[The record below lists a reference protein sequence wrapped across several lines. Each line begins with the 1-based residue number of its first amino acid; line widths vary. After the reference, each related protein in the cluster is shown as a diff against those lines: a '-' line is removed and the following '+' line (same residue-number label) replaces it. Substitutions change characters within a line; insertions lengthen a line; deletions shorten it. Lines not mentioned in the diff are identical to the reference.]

1 MAAAKVNA
9 GVFEKFQIRFQS
21 MGYVFF
27 CYHTWKSVG
36 KALRGDTWG
45 SWI

>member
-9 GVFEKFQIRFQS
+9 GVFGKFQIWFQS

-27 CYHTWKSVG
+27 CYPIWESVG
-36 KALRGDTWG
+36 KALRGDIWEG
-45 SWI
+45 WI

>member
-9 GVFEKFQIRFQS
+9 GVFGKFQIWFQS

-27 CYHTWKSVG
+27 CYHIWESMG
-36 KALRGDTWG
+36 KALRDDTWG